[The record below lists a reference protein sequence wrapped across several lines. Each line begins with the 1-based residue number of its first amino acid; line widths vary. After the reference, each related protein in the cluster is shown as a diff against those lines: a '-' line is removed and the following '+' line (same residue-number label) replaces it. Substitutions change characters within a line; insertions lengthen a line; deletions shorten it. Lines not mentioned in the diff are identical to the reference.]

1 MSTQQPPDPNDIHNR
16 LRQAWDTYQAIEQ
29 TRAEASAAVT
39 TQLAAGR
46 AAGISMY
53 RMAKWL
59 NISEQA
65 VQSRLQTHDQTTITT
80 PAPSPPRSR

>member
-1 MSTQQPPDPNDIHNR
+1 MNTEQRPDHNEIHNR
-16 LRQAWDTYQAIEQ
+16 LRQAWDTYQRTER
-29 TRAEASAAVT
+29 TRAQASAAVT
-39 TQLAAGR
+39 AQLAAGR

-65 VQSRLQTHDQTTITT
+65 VQARLQTHDQTTRP
-80 PAPSPPRSR
+80 PA